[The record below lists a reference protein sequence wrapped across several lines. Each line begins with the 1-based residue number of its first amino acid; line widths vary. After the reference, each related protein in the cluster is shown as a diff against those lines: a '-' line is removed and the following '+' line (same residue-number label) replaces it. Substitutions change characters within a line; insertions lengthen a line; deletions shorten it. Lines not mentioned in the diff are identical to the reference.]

1 MASEAYVQAVHLV
14 QAELRA
20 ELGLLSLK
28 QLRERALAAGVG
40 EDAVEEARDADR
52 PKAALISLLVQR
64 AQRHV
69 EAGGSAAAMPHAE
82 AGSAAHLLLA
92 IRAGGETAV
101 GVLVPVL
108 EHASD
113 LLSGRQAKHKIDAVE
128 SAKRKEKCAFVGA
141 APPVCLKSP
150 ACESSRAAS
159 SLPSLSRHEALSR
172 VTLSPRHT
180 RLLALPRG
188 ALRLSVSSC

>member
-1 MASEAYVQAVHLV
+1 M
-14 QAELRA
+14 RA
-20 ELGLLSLK
+20 
-28 QLRERALAAGVG
+28 
-40 EDAVEEARDADR
+40 
-52 PKAALISLLVQR
+52 R
-64 AQRHV
+64 AQQRC
-69 EAGGSAAAMPHAE
+69 
-82 AGSAAHLLLA
+82 LA
-92 IRAGGETAV
+92 LEG
-101 GVLVPVL
+101 LK

-113 LLSGRQAKHKIDAVE
+113 LLSGRQAKHKIDTVE

-141 APPVCLKSP
+141 APPVCLRSP